1 MWPFRK
7 EKMQDRGRRD
17 NRWTGGKVDL
27 VFPALEAADVGASG
41 ARFVE
46 LEFQADVG
54 SELFL
59 GILEERQWARQYGL
73 VKQLELFA
81 TTLAVQTDA
90 GPVAMVIWRLAQGG
104 KTLVQ
109 YEHYLDPLHEPTR
122 RLLRRIEGQSRF
134 KVVMRDNRTGETTGF
149 WEFDNNFAMGKFA
162 EVISKIMSRVEPG
175 PFKQRVALVQ
185 RDYSLEDLIAAAEG
199 A

>member
-7 EKMQDRGRRD
+7 KTQGRDPRD
-17 NRWTGGKVDL
+17 NRWTGDTVDL
-27 VFPALEAADVGASG
+27 VFPVLEPSDVGANG

-46 LEFQADVG
+46 GEFQAG
-54 SELFL
+54 AGAELFL
-59 GILEERQWARQYGL
+59 GILEDGQWARQYGR
-73 VKQLELFA
+73 VKQLDLFA
-81 TTLAVQTDA
+81 TTLAIQTDA
-90 GPVAMVIWRLAQGG
+90 GPVAMVLWQLGHGG
-104 KTLVQ
+104 QTLVQ

-122 RLLRRIEGQSRF
+122 RLLRRIESQSRL
-134 KVVMRDNRTGETTGF
+134 KVVMRDNRTGETAGF
-149 WEFDNNFAMGKFA
+149 WEFENIFAMGEFA
-162 EVISKIMSRVEPG
+162 EVMSKLVTGMDAG